1 MKEHTMNIDID
12 IPRLEAD
19 MRALERRIRI
29 VKQPLRKPWTEPMAA
44 AQAELLDLA
53 AEATALY
60 TLRAWARGRLHRTEP
75 PRALRDSNDALGV
88 PLKWDAKEHNRKL
101 AERVAQRYPP
111 STDQPAGLGIHD
123 GPRHYT

>member
-1 MKEHTMNIDID
+1 MNIDIST
-12 IPRLEAD
+12 LEAD

-60 TLRAWARGRLHRTEP
+60 TLRAWARGRLHRTQP
-75 PRALRDSNDALGV
+75 PRELRSSAEALHI
-88 PLKWDAKEHNRKL
+88 PLAWDAKEHNRKL
-101 AERVAQRYPP
+101 AEQVAPRYTSSTSRAAPP
-111 STDQPAGLGIHD
+111 SEATQCAP
-123 GPRHYT
+123 